1 MNTKEITDPAAG
13 VVSWEKDITILSN
26 PLILKQMLI
35 VIAGS
40 GFFMAFILTVIFA
53 ATGDYRDIP
62 AMLLV
67 SLLTAAGLG
76 LLLFLVTLIFFR
88 NKMRVRF
95 TIDETGV
102 LWHTID
108 NKSKAAARL
117 ALFAG
122 IVGRNPAA
130 AGAGALSVSREK
142 EFVRWKEVGS
152 ATFNPRQKI
161 ITLRNSWRPIM
172 MLACLPDNYDQI
184 ATLIKSKTGEPVMT
198 KKTSKRLPALA
209 ILRTALVTIAAMP
222 LFMLSAYPFELD
234 IFMPLI
240 LFLFA
245 LATVWLIP
253 LFGWV
258 VIISAVIIAV
268 QVTVTGFSEFYYLYG
283 ADQAAFVLSYPALA
297 FLAFYSR
304 AYLRG
309 KIRSLL
315 MEE

>member
-13 VVSWEKDITILSN
+13 VVSWEKEITILSN

-35 VIAGS
+35 VVAGS
-40 GFFMAFILTVIFA
+40 GFFMAFILTIIFT

-62 AMLLV
+62 VMLLV

-76 LLLFLVTLIFFR
+76 LLLLIVTLIFFR
-88 NKMRVRF
+88 NKLRVRF
-95 TIDETGV
+95 TIDDTGV
-102 LWHTID
+102 LWQTID
-108 NKSKAAARL
+108 NRSKTAARL
-117 ALFAG
+117 ALIAG
-122 IVGRNPAA
+122 ILGRSPAA
-130 AGAGALSVSREK
+130 AGAGALSASREK
-142 EFVRWKEVGS
+142 EFVHWKEVDS
-152 ATFNPRQKI
+152 ATFNRRQKI
-161 ITLRNSWRPIM
+161 ITLRNSWRPVM
-172 MLACLPDNYDQI
+172 MLVCLPDNYDQI
-184 ATLIKSKTGEPVMT
+184 ATLIKSKSGELVMA
-198 KKTSKRLPALA
+198 KKASKRAPALA
-209 ILRTALVTIAAMP
+209 IFRTALVTIASMP

-258 VIISAVIIAV
+258 VIASAIILAV
-268 QVTVTGFSEFYYLYG
+268 QITVSGFSEFYYLYG
-283 ADQAAFVLSYPALA
+283 ADQAAFVLAYPALA
-297 FLAFYSR
+297 FLVFYAR

-309 KIRSLL
+309 EIRSLL